1 MNAMLDVISNLPA
14 GLFMIAMLAVI
25 VVVVVVGG
33 DLAAMLFGEK
43 TLAEAWLVR
52 GTALQLGLRG
62 STGNKIPNIFVPIK
76 ERVGKGK

>member
-25 VVVVVVGG
+25 VVVVVGG